1 MVYFL
6 LLASLIFLSVY
17 INTIEDKFL
26 RDEKRKII
34 WNVYSVS
41 SDWIDIPPPW
51 SFWLGL
57 TINKAEIWNSNWW
70 LLSKEVY
77 CDNMLKCF
85 DQVIDG
91 LSNSQTLWR
100 NWEKVVFNES
110 HCLVQLKVN
119 WPRTFRQIL
128 CLVLVF
134 FLVYPRNLASMVLVK
149 FLFWWFD
156 WGKYKL
162 FLYQYV

>member
-1 MVYFL
+1 
-6 LLASLIFLSVY
+6 
-17 INTIEDKFL
+17 
-26 RDEKRKII
+26 
-34 WNVYSVS
+34 
-41 SDWIDIPPPW
+41 
-51 SFWLGL
+51 
-57 TINKAEIWNSNWW
+57 
-70 LLSKEVY
+70 
-77 CDNMLKCF
+77 MLKCF

-91 LSNSQTLWR
+91 LNNSETLWR

-119 WPRTFRQIL
+119 WLRTFRQIL

-156 WGKYKL
+156 WGNDKL
-162 FLYQYV
+162 FLYQYVNSKWWKHIYLFEMNLGWNYKLFENWMSCPYNWTTLNFLTCCRLDSLLIAWLRLEMSYNTSMS